1 MRHQKQN
8 VKLGR
13 SPSHRKALQ
22 SSLICNLIKRR
33 RITTTVQKAKLARAE
48 AEKLVTL
55 ARKGILHPV
64 PSRLVHARRLV
75 GARLRQPDAVALLF
89 KEIVPLCEG
98 RPGGYTRI
106 LKLGRRRSDGA
117 EMAILEW
124 AGSTVA
130 VVTEQPES
138 AV

>member
-1 MRHQKQN
+1 MRHKKQS

-13 SPSHRKALQ
+13 SPSHRKALL
-22 SSLICNLIKRR
+22 SSLVCNLIKRR
-33 RITTTVQKAKLARAE
+33 RVTTTVQKAKLARIE

-55 ARKGILHPV
+55 ARKGTL
-64 PSRLVHARRLV
+64 HARRLAA
-75 GARLRQPDAVALLF
+75 ARLRQPDAVSLLF
-89 KEIVPLCEG
+89 SDIVPLCEG

-124 AGSTVA
+124 VGAAVA
-130 VVTEQPES
+130 ATDEAAEETK
-138 AV
+138 

>member
-13 SPSHRKALQ
+13 SPSHRKALL
-22 SSLICNLIKRR
+22 SSLVCNLIKRR
-33 RITTTVQKAKLARAE
+33 RVTTTVQKAKLARIE

-55 ARKGILHPV
+55 ARKGTL
-64 PSRLVHARRLV
+64 HARRLV
-75 GARLRQPDAVALLF
+75 ASRLRQPDAVSLLF
-89 KEIVPLCEG
+89 SDIVPLCEG

-124 AGSTVA
+124 VGSA
-130 VVTEQPES
+130 VVATEEATEDS
-138 AV
+138 E

>member
-13 SPSHRKALQ
+13 SPSHRKALL
-22 SSLICNLIKRR
+22 SSLVCNLIKRR
-33 RITTTVQKAKLARAE
+33 RVTTTVQKAKLARIE

-55 ARKGILHPV
+55 ARKGTL
-64 PSRLVHARRLV
+64 HARRLV
-75 GARLRQPDAVALLF
+75 ASRLRQPDAVSLLF
-89 KEIVPLCEG
+89 SDIVPLCEG

-124 AGSTVA
+124 VGSVVVA
-130 VVTEQPES
+130 TEETTEDS
-138 AV
+138 E

>member
-13 SPSHRKALQ
+13 SPSHRKALL
-22 SSLICNLIKRR
+22 SSLVCNLIKRR
-33 RITTTVQKAKLARAE
+33 RVTTTVQKAKLARIE

-55 ARKGILHPV
+55 ARKGTL
-64 PSRLVHARRLV
+64 HARRLV
-75 GARLRQPDAVALLF
+75 ASRLRQPDAVSLLF
-89 KEIVPLCEG
+89 SDIVPLCEG

-124 AGSTVA
+124 VGSA
-130 VVTEQPES
+130 VVATEETTEDS
-138 AV
+138 E

>member
-13 SPSHRKALQ
+13 SPSHRKALV
-22 SSLICNLIKRR
+22 SSLVCNLIKRR
-33 RITTTVQKAKLARAE
+33 RITTTVQKAKLARIE
-48 AEKLVTL
+48 AEKIVTL
-55 ARKGILHPV
+55 ARKGSL
-64 PSRLVHARRLV
+64 HARRL
-75 GARLRQPDAVALLF
+75 AASRLRQPDAVAQLF
-89 KEIVPLCEG
+89 ADIVPLCEG

-124 AGSTVA
+124 AGVA
-130 VVTEQPES
+130 VVAAPEQSTEE
-138 AV
+138 

>member
-13 SPSHRKALQ
+13 SPSHRKALL
-22 SSLICNLIKRR
+22 SSLVCNLIKCRR
-33 RITTTVQKAKLARAE
+33 VTTTVQKAKLARIE

-55 ARKGILHPV
+55 ARKGTL
-64 PSRLVHARRLV
+64 HARRL
-75 GARLRQPDAVALLF
+75 AASRLRQPDAVALLF
-89 KEIVPLCEG
+89 SDIVPLCEG

-124 AGSTVA
+124 VGAA
-130 VVTEQPES
+130 VVSTDAS
-138 AV
+138 SDDSK

>member
-13 SPSHRKALQ
+13 SASHRKALL
-22 SSLICNLIKRR
+22 SSLVCNLIKRR
-33 RITTTVQKAKLARAE
+33 RITTTVQKAKLARIE

-55 ARKGILHPV
+55 ARKGTL
-64 PSRLVHARRLV
+64 HARRL
-75 GARLRQPDAVALLF
+75 AASRLRQPDAVSILF
-89 KEIVPLCEG
+89 SDIVPLCEG

-124 AGSTVA
+124 AGSAVA
-130 VVTEQPES
+130 VADASETSE
-138 AV
+138 

>member
-13 SPSHRKALQ
+13 SPSHRKALV
-22 SSLICNLIKRR
+22 SSLVCNLIKRR
-33 RITTTVQKAKLARAE
+33 RITTTVQKAKLARIE
-48 AEKLVTL
+48 AEKIVTL
-55 ARKGILHPV
+55 ARKGSL
-64 PSRLVHARRLV
+64 HARRL
-75 GARLRQPDAVALLF
+75 AASRLRQPDAVAQLF
-89 KEIVPLCEG
+89 AEIVPLCEG

-124 AGSTVA
+124 AGVA
-130 VVTEQPES
+130 VVAAPEQSTAE
-138 AV
+138 

>member
-13 SPSHRKALQ
+13 SPSHRKALL
-22 SSLICNLIKRR
+22 SSLVCNLIKRR
-33 RITTTVQKAKLARAE
+33 RVTTTVQKAKLARIE
-48 AEKLVTL
+48 AEKMVTL
-55 ARKGILHPV
+55 ARKGTL
-64 PSRLVHARRLV
+64 HARRL
-75 GARLRQPDAVALLF
+75 AASRLRQPDAVAQLF
-89 KEIVPLCEG
+89 SDIVPLCEG

-124 AGSTVA
+124 AGTV
-130 VVTEQPES
+130 VVASQES
-138 AV
+138 ADQS

>member
-13 SPSHRKALQ
+13 SPSHRKALL
-22 SSLICNLIKRR
+22 SSLVCNLIKRR
-33 RITTTVQKAKLARAE
+33 RITTTVQKAKLARIE

-55 ARKGILHPV
+55 ARKGTL
-64 PSRLVHARRLV
+64 HARRL
-75 GARLRQPDAVALLF
+75 AASRLRQPDAVALF
-89 KEIVPLCEG
+89 FSEIVPLCEG

-117 EMAILEW
+117 EMAVLEW
-124 AGSTVA
+124 SGAA
-130 VVTEQPES
+130 VVAAEEES
-138 AV
+138 EDNK

>member
-13 SPSHRKALQ
+13 SPSHRKALV
-22 SSLICNLIKRR
+22 SSLVCNLIKRR
-33 RITTTVQKAKLARAE
+33 RVTTTVQKAKLARIE

-55 ARKGILHPV
+55 ARKGSV
-64 PSRLVHARRLV
+64 NLVHARRLAA
-75 GARLRQPDAVALLF
+75 ARLRQPDAVAKLF
-89 KEIVPLCEG
+89 SDIVPLCEG
-98 RPGGYTRI
+98 RPGGYTRT

-124 AGSTVA
+124 AGQAIVA
-130 VVTEQPES
+130 PAEATTEK
-138 AV
+138 